1 MSGVAG
7 MVFEARIFDAGS
19 GAAVPSLSDILSG
32 LEGDSLKWSLLSLW
46 ATGDLGEGKSVPD
59 LENTI
64 AEAPRG
70 LLLSFSELKKLSTRF
85 DQVIDTLIIGCSSS
99 ENIIRYDDDQE
110 MFSACDV
117 VIEMDDS
124 TSWIIHSHDRNLIE
138 QITSK
143 FKNSEIAE

>member
-1 MSGVAG
+1 
-7 MVFEARIFDAGS
+7 MVFEAKIFDAGN
-19 GAAVPSLSDILSG
+19 GAAIPSLLDILSG

-46 ATGDLGEGKSVPD
+46 ATGDLGEGKSIPD

-64 AEAPRG
+64 AESPRG
-70 LLLSFSELKKLSTRF
+70 ILLSFDELKKLSGCF
-85 DQVIDTLIIGCSSS
+85 DQVMDTLIIGCSSL
-99 ENIIRYDDDQE
+99 ENIARYDNEQE
-110 MFSACDV
+110 MFAACDV

-124 TSWIIHSHDRNLIE
+124 TSWIIHSHDRKLIE